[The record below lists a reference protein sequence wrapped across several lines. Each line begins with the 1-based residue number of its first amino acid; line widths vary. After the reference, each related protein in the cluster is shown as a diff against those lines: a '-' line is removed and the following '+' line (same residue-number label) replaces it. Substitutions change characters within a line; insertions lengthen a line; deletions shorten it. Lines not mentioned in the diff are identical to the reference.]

1 MRLLNLLMTVQ
12 GHLSVGGRVLDIKH
26 EKLILILCDL
36 IKSHHIPV
44 PTFCFYKW
52 EP

>member
-26 EKLILILCDL
+26 EKLILILCNL
-36 IKSHHIPV
+36 SHVTYLCLPSAS
-44 PTFCFYKW
+44 TEW